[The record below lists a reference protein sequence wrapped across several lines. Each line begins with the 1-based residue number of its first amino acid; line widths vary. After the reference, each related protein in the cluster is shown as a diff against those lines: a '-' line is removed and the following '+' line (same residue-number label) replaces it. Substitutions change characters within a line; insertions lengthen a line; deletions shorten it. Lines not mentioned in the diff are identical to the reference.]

1 MLGQGEGDMRSAM
14 VIPRDTNI
22 SHRKGCSH
30 ATAVSTLVAQRNVEG
45 HGGKWVKG
53 NKFGLG
59 DLGVVELSYLILAL
73 GVIFLHD
80 SLRSGFQ
87 KH

>member
-1 MLGQGEGDMRSAM
+1 MLGCGEEDMRSAM
-14 VIPRDTNI
+14 AIPRDMSI

-30 ATAVSTLVAQRNVEG
+30 QASVSTSVAQKNVER
-45 HGGKWVKG
+45 HSGK
-53 NKFGLG
+53 FRLG
-59 DLGVVELSYLILAL
+59 DPVVVKHRYLILAL

>member
-1 MLGQGEGDMRSAM
+1 MWRVTVGNGL
-14 VIPRDTNI
+14 
-22 SHRKGCSH
+22 
-30 ATAVSTLVAQRNVEG
+30 
-45 HGGKWVKG
+45 KG

-59 DLGVVELSYLILAL
+59 DLSVVEPNYLILAL